1 MSSSLGTEAHSFSFR
16 RSGCVWTTVIEG
28 FFQQSQQLL
37 LTSNK
42 VIAAGILRQ
51 FPTALAFL
59 LRLVGA

>member
-1 MSSSLGTEAHSFSFR
+1 MSGPT
-16 RSGCVWTTVIEG
+16 GIEG